1 MYENSV
7 FDVIIIIDI
16 CRWGDNMILM
26 DGRGLRDKILDEIK
40 ENIENN
46 NLQLKLAIILVG
58 DDEASKIYIK
68 NKEKACEY
76 VGIMCDKY
84 LLDSNTSEEEVI
96 NLISKLN
103 DDKDVTGII
112 LQSPVPNHID
122 FDKCAST
129 ILYYKD
135 VDGFTRD
142 NIYNLYMNKKGLVPC
157 TVKGIIRLLDEY
169 EIGIEGKHVV
179 IVGRGN
185 IVGKPL
191 SHALLNRNAT
201 VSICHSKTSNLEDIC
216 KSADILVSAVGKPN
230 LIIKEMIKD
239 NAVVIDVGISRVN
252 GKVVGDTDFDNIKDK
267 CSYITPVPGGV
278 GPMTVA
284 MIMDN
289 LLMAKEMED
298 NG

>member
-1 MYENSV
+1 MN
-7 FDVIIIIDI
+7 
-16 CRWGDNMILM
+16 IL
-26 DGRGLRDKILDEIK
+26 DGKLLKEKILNEIK
-40 ENIENN
+40 ERIENN
-46 NLQLKLAIILVG
+46 KLEIKLAIILVG

-68 NKEKACEY
+68 NKEKTCEY
-76 VGIMCDKY
+76 VGIKCDKY
-84 LLDSNTSEEEVI
+84 LFDNNSSEKEVMD
-96 NLISKLN
+96 LISKLN
-103 DDKDVTGII
+103 DDASVTGII
-112 LQSPVPNHID
+112 LQSPVPKHID

-129 ILYYKD
+129 IKYYKD

-142 NIYNLYMNKKGLVPC
+142 NIYNLYMNKSGLVPC

-169 EIGIEGKHVV
+169 KIDIEGKHVV

-191 SHALLNRNAT
+191 SHAFLNRNAT
-201 VSICHSKTSNLEDIC
+201 ITICHSKTNNLEDIC
-216 KSADILVSAVGKPN
+216 NEADILVSAVGRPK
-230 LIIKEMIKD
+230 LITKEMVKD
-239 NAVVIDVGISRVN
+239 KAVVIDVGISRID

-289 LLMAKEMED
+289 LLVAKEMKD